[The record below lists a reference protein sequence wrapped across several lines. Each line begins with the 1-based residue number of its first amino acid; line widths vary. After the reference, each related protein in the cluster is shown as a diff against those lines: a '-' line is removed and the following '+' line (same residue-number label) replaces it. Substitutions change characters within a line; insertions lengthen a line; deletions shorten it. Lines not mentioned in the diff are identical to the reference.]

1 MAHLTLQ
8 EKINYLLS
16 RNYTQQF
23 ISEKSGIE
31 QSSVSR
37 ISKGIQRS
45 VKYEKGCA
53 LDALVQ
59 QEQHKEVHQCRT

>member
-1 MAHLTLQ
+1 MMPLTLQ
-8 EKINYLLS
+8 EKINYLLA

-37 ISKGIQRS
+37 ISKGLQQS

-59 QEQHKEVHQCRT
+59 QEKELEVSQCRT

>member
-1 MAHLTLQ
+1 MTLQ

-16 RNYTQQF
+16 RNHTQQF

-37 ISKGIQRS
+37 ISKGTQQS

-53 LDALVQ
+53 LDALVRS
-59 QEQHKEVHQCRT
+59 EMEREGVNQCRT